1 MVLNLLSEK
10 IIFNTTLDLS
20 AKSIFQVGSY
30 YYGAC
35 TTEEKCQLTR
45 WVKNVYLKKNLDQC

>member
-30 YYGAC
+30 HHGAC

-45 WVKNVYLKKNLDQC
+45 WAKKVYLKKNLDQC